1 MNMRRTQIC
10 LTPMQSDYIKKEAKK
25 RGIPMAELIRRIL
38 DDWRETQFGQK
49 KKETY

>member
-1 MNMRRTQIC
+1 MRRTQIC

-38 DDWRETQFGQK
+38 DDWREIQLE
-49 KKETY
+49 KKEKEAY